1 VKKFFLKTFLLFP
14 FILFSYKANAIDEV
28 QEANLFVDYGWMD
41 ATCYYYNQGFVP
53 QSKAKKI
60 IKTILEKMKNE
71 TSLEYSKRGKTLL
84 LDKNPNCSR
93 IVP

>member
-53 QSKAKKI
+53 QS
-60 IKTILEKMKNE
+60 
-71 TSLEYSKRGKTLL
+71 
-84 LDKNPNCSR
+84 
-93 IVP
+93 